1 MGVKE
6 TNHGMGR
13 QLGPQEKDRGCQYRK
28 SNAGCQGLPCPFR
41 PSRAIVLGRDSC
53 QGAGNGS
60 GREHGKHVV
69 FAGNTHCGGCVY
81 PQTVG
86 D

>member
-1 MGVKE
+1 
-6 TNHGMGR
+6 MGR

-41 PSRAIVLGRDSC
+41 PSRAIVLGGDSC
-53 QGAGNGS
+53 QGAGYGG

-69 FAGNTHCGGCVY
+69 FAGNSDCGCRVY
-81 PQTVG
+81 TQAVG